1 MNEEAVAETA
11 ATQTQGLIHSA
22 TEIWLSGGWAM
33 IAIAAVA
40 LLMFGWGTHVLL
52 KLLGKGYRVPEKTWR
67 VWLDRP
73 SERKGAL
80 GELIEFV
87 TGGRTVDETMLYFR
101 ELFISEILPFERDLK
116 VMKMCVTAA
125 PLLGLLGTVTG
136 MLATFTALSSGA
148 GGDKT
153 MEMVASG
160 ISEALV
166 TTMTGLVI
174 AIPGLFLQFHLRR
187 MLDKYK
193 VFLAHLET
201 VCTQK
206 QHRED
211 HHTKY
216 IQLIPFD

>member
-1 MNEEAVAETA
+1 MNEEAVAENVAMQSKT
-11 ATQTQGLIHSA
+11 LWESA
-22 TEIWLSGGWAM
+22 QEIWLSGGWAM
-33 IAIAAVA
+33 IAIALVA
-40 LLMFGWGTHVLL
+40 LIMFGWGTHVFM
-52 KLLGKGYRVPEKTWR
+52 KLSRKGFTVPEKKWR

-73 SERKGAL
+73 SERKGPL
-80 GELIEFV
+80 GELIAFV
-87 TGGRTVDETMLYFR
+87 TGGRTVEETMLYFR

-153 MEMVASG
+153 MEMVAMG

-174 AIPGLFLQFHLRR
+174 AIPGLFFQFHLRR

-193 VFLAHLET
+193 VFLAHLEV

-206 QHRED
+206 QHREE

-216 IQLIPFD
+216 IRLIPFD